1 MAKRKSKEE
10 SEDTMKW
17 MVTFSDLIT
26 LLLTFFVL
34 LLTMCSLEAGKVEQF
49 QAACTEAMGILLEGK
64 YSEVQQRIITSSKR
78 RIDEQALKMEN
89 ILKQFSGIKTMLV
102 SDDKRGRL
110 EFKELERGLSIV
122 MKDDL
127 LFDSGKSEIN
137 PEGIS
142 VLRDMGHKLEQF
154 DGKVIVEG
162 HTDNVSIRTEKFPS
176 NWELS
181 ISRAVNIVRFLA
193 EEVGINPIQMSA
205 VGYADTKPL
214 VPNDTP
220 ENRRRN
226 RRVEIILVPQI
237 V

>member
-10 SEDTMKW
+10 AADTMKW

-49 QAACTEAMGILLEGK
+49 QAACSEAMGVLLEGK
-64 YSEVQQRIITSSKR
+64 YSEVQDIIITSSKR

-89 ILKQFSGIKTMLV
+89 ILKQFSGIKTMLI
-102 SDDKRGRL
+102 SEDKGGRL

-122 MKDDL
+122 MKNDL
-127 LFDSGKSEIN
+127 LFNSGKSEIN

-142 VLRDMGHKLEQF
+142 VLRDIGSKFGKFE
-154 DGKVIVEG
+154 GKVIVEG
-162 HTDNVSIRTEKFPS
+162 HTDNVSINTEKFPS

-193 EEVGINPIQMSA
+193 EEAGVKPIKMSA
-205 VGYADTKPL
+205 MGYADTKP
-214 VPNDTP
+214 VVSNDTP

-237 V
+237 M